1 MRALANVN
9 ANILVQRYV
18 RALDIDIAN
27 CANMALCVILIA
39 YTQLESSVGQ
49 GGFQP
54 QGSAPAIPI
63 PTAGSQGQSDDDASG
78 KTGDE
83 MPELLIC

>member
-1 MRALANVN
+1 MPDAQPACVRSSRMYM
-9 ANILVQRYV
+9 QRYV
-18 RALDIDIAN
+18 RALDIAN

-54 QGSAPAIPI
+54 QGSAPVIPI
-63 PTAGSQGQSDDDASG
+63 PTAGSQGQSDDDASS

-83 MPELLIC
+83 NA

>member
-9 ANILVQRYV
+9 ANILLQRYV
-18 RALDIDIAN
+18 RALDIAN

-54 QGSAPAIPI
+54 QGSAPARAVKAS
-63 PTAGSQGQSDDDASG
+63 PTTMHPAKLGT
-78 KTGDE
+78 K

>member
-1 MRALANVN
+1 MPDARAACVRSSRMYM
-9 ANILVQRYV
+9 QRYV
-18 RALDIDIAN
+18 RALDIAN

-54 QGSAPAIPI
+54 QGSAPARAVKAS
-63 PTAGSQGQSDDDASG
+63 PTTMHPAKLGT
-78 KTGDE
+78 K